1 MLIMNVGMTVSY
13 EGGLRNRALHV
24 RSGNT
29 LITDAP
35 TDNHG
40 KGQAFSPTDLLC
52 TSLATCMMTLMG
64 ITAESKGI
72 ALTEMEADIE
82 KVMYSEPRRV
92 GEIHIRITM
101 ADHGYSEREKTILE
115 NAAMTCPVAKSLN
128 TEIKQN
134 IEFIYRA

>member
-1 MLIMNVGMTVSY
+1 MNAGMTVSY